1 MIEWL
6 SHYSGIAV
14 LVGFSALFVGIA
26 LWAYAPRRKE
36 AFARYARIPL
46 QETDE

>member
-6 SHYSGIAV
+6 SHYSGLIV
-14 LVGFSALFVGIA
+14 LVGFSTAFFGIA
-26 LWAYAPRRKE
+26 LWVLAPMKKND
-36 AFARYARIPL
+36 FARYARIPL